1 MDEPGIQ
8 RTRGQLPRRHIRP
21 QIANLQLDRVERLDA
36 RRLLIFPNADGEPV
50 RALAPESL
58 ERSRC
63 RVDDPRVPHPL
74 TRVDRQFLST
84 VEFGRAGRNHLAHP
98 IGSEDEFVRSPRT
111 AV

>member
-1 MDEPGIQ
+1 
-8 RTRGQLPRRHIRP
+8 
-21 QIANLQLDRVERLDA
+21 
-36 RRLLIFPNADGEPV
+36 
-50 RALAPESL
+50 
-58 ERSRC
+58 
-63 RVDDPRVPHPL
+63 VPHPL